1 MSAPLLLRDLDAGPS
16 GAGPR
21 ALLLAGG
28 RIAAIDGD
36 AEAAAREAHAV
47 SVPGRFAAPGF
58 IDLQVNGIG
67 GHDFTTDPGS
77 MWTVGPVLA
86 RHGVTAFLP
95 AIVTSPR
102 GTVEAALRVAA
113 ERRDAG
119 GAKPLGLHVEGPFL
133 APARA
138 GAHDPELLREPDL
151 DEIRGW
157 LASGALR
164 ILTLAPEL
172 PSAMDAI
179 RTVAAGSVVSI
190 GHTDADA
197 ATTERAIESGA
208 RYATHLFNAM
218 PPLGHRAPGAVGAL
232 LADDRVTLGLI
243 VDGRHLD
250 PLVVGL
256 VSRLASGRVSLVSD
270 AIGALGLDDGSYH
283 LGGTTVTVTRGTA
296 SLADGTIAGSVVGLD
311 AGVRRFAQATGSAAA
326 AIEAVTGVPA
336 RLLGLEDRG
345 VLRVGGRAD
354 IVLLDAELEV
364 AATLVGG
371 DVAYDADG
379 RWA

>member
-1 MSAPLLLRDLDAGPS
+1 VSAPLLLRDLEAGPS
-16 GAGPR
+16 GGGPR

-28 RIAAIDGD
+28 RIAAIDED
-36 AEAAAREAHAV
+36 AEAAAGEAHAV
-47 SVPGRFAAPGF
+47 SAPGRFAAPGF

-77 MWTVGPVLA
+77 MWTVGRLMA

-102 GTVEAALRVAA
+102 GTVEAALRAFD

-138 GAHDPELLREPDL
+138 GAHDPALLREPDL

-157 LASGALR
+157 LASGSLR

-172 PSAMDAI
+172 PGAIDAI
-179 RTVAAGSVVSI
+179 RAAAAGSVVSI

-197 ATTERAIESGA
+197 AMAERAIEAGA

-218 PPLGHRAPGAVGAL
+218 PPLSHRAPGVVGAV

-256 VSRLASGRVSLVSD
+256 VSRLAPDRVSLVSD
-270 AIGALGLDDGSYH
+270 AIAALGLADGTH
-283 LGGTTVTVTRGTA
+283 RLGGSTVTVTGGAA
-296 SLADGTIAGSVVGLD
+296 SLADGTIAGSVAALD

-326 AIEAVTGVPA
+326 AIEAATGVPA

-345 VLRVGGRAD
+345 VLGVGCRAD

-371 DVAYDADG
+371 DVVYDADG